1 MHFMNTIIH
10 KPLNSLWL
18 KASVIGSFW
27 ASIEIILGSFLHNL
41 KVPLSG
47 TILSFISVFLLISF
61 LQIWKE
67 NGLVLR
73 AGIIC
78 ALMKSIS
85 PSALIIGPMI
95 GIFTEAML
103 LEFFIWF
110 LGKNLLGYMAGGAF
124 AILSA
129 LLHKLVSLIILYGF
143 DFVKILN
150 ALYQFAVKQV
160 HLSDPNPLH
169 LVTLIVLIYLL
180 TGILAAVSGYLTGK
194 KYMSSRGTSAMTK
207 GIKIEYEEKTLFIA
221 HEHGYSVFNLFLNTF
236 AVIVGLL
243 IINSERSVILWLI
256 PLIYILYCVM
266 HYKSSLN
273 RLKKISLWL
282 QFIIITAIAA
292 FLMNGISGE
301 SMFSLTGLTAGLK
314 MISRAVVVIIGF
326 AAISIELK
334 NPVVKSVL
342 YGRGFASL
350 YQSINLS
357 FSALGSIIS
366 SMPESGS
373 ILRQTRTFMRG
384 ILSQAENLFKIFESE
399 TMKRSP
405 VIIIT
410 GDIGQGKTTYIKKIV
425 SNLQNHNTKIA
436 GFLSVGIDAN
446 GERSGFRLHNI
457 QTAEQVELCTKVH
470 HMNWLRYGSYYFNPA
485 GIQKGKEILNK
496 ANLEGIQLI
505 VIDEIGPLEI
515 NDNGWSGSID
525 NLCQNTQTPQL
536 WVVRKSLTDKI
547 IKKWNIGNVYI
558 FDISEDSVDDAEN
571 KILELIHEQSLLRP
585 DAKK

>member
-1 MHFMNTIIH
+1 MHFMKTIIH

-95 GIFTEAML
+95 GIFNEALL
-103 LEFFIWF
+103 LEFFIWL
-110 LGKNLLGYMAGGAF
+110 LGKNLFGYMAGGAF

-150 ALYQFAVKQV
+150 ALYQFAVKQI
-160 HLSDPNPLH
+160 HLSDPNPVH
-169 LVTLIVLIYLL
+169 LVILIVLIYLL
-180 TGILAAVSGYLTGK
+180 TGILAAISGYLTGK
-194 KYMSSRGTSAMTK
+194 KYMAFRGTSATTN
-207 GIKIEYEEKTLFIA
+207 GIKIEYKGKTPFIA
-221 HEHGYSVFNLFLNTF
+221 QEHGYSVFNLFLNTF
-236 AVIVGLL
+236 AVIISLF
-243 IINSERSVILWLI
+243 IINSERSLILWLI

-273 RLKKISLWL
+273 RFKKISLWM

-292 FLMNGISGE
+292 FLLNGISGE

-314 MISRAVVVIIGF
+314 MISRAVIVIIGF
-326 AAISIELK
+326 ASVSIELK

-384 ILSQAENLFKIFESE
+384 ILGQAENLYKIFETE

-410 GDIGQGKTTYIKKIV
+410 GDIRQGKTTFLKNIISDLEKEKIRM
-425 SNLQNHNTKIA
+425 A
-436 GFLSVGIDAN
+436 GFLSFGIERN
-446 GERSGFRLHNI
+446 GERAGFDLFSIHSSAR
-457 QTAEQVELCTKVH
+457 TELCTKKPSPS
-470 HMNWLRYGSYYFNPA
+470 WIRYGSYYFNPEGIEA
-485 GIQKGKEILNK
+485 GNEILNLK
-496 ANLEGIQLI
+496 NLADKQLVI
-505 VIDEIGPLEI
+505 IDEIGPLELQ
-515 NDNGWSGSID
+515 DNGWAHGIESICN
-525 NLCQNTQTPQL
+525 NLSILQI
-536 WVVRKSLTDKI
+536 WVVRRTLTDQVS
-547 IKKWNIGNVYI
+547 KKWKTGNVYI
-558 FDISEDSVDDAEN
+558 FDISSDTIDDVITQVKE
-571 KILELIHEQSLLRP
+571 ILLSSS
-585 DAKK
+585 D